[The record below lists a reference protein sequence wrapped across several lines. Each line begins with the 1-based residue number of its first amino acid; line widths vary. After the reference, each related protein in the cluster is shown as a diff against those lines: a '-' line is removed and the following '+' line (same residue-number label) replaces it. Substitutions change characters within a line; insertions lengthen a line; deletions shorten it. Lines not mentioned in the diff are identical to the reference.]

1 MIEDEDDISRV
12 GTPAIEKN
20 PVLVAE
26 GSDGT
31 NGDAKGEKDVE
42 KEESATVQPPV
53 ELPLEVR
60 TKLRKLEKMESR
72 YQGMPE

>member
-1 MIEDEDDISRV
+1 VIEDEDDISRA

-20 PVLVAE
+20 SVLVAD

-31 NGDAKGEKDVE
+31 NGDAKGEKDSE
-42 KEESATVQPPV
+42 KDEFTAVQPPA

-72 YQGMPE
+72 YQGMSG